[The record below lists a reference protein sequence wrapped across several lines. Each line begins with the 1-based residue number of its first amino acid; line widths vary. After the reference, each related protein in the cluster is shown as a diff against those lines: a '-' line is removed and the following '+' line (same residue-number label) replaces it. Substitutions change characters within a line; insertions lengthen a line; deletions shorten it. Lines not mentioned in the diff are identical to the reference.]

1 MSTCAGRYAWC
12 LLLIAVAACG
22 LPERSN
28 PADPRIGGSEGDG
41 FQLLAEIPENHRS
54 EIADSIDEVR
64 YHISAA
70 DMPKAI
76 EGTMDLI
83 GTSARARVSG
93 VAAGTE
99 RIFSV
104 IAVDESGIPTFA
116 VVDTQDVVAES
127 TEAISLQMRR
137 LFGSVELVSQLPP
150 EITGLEVLIGAGAD
164 TLLRQY
170 EIDGPLV
177 QRIADIPTGAD
188 VSVTLRG
195 FDAEDQILL
204 QDVLR
209 ADIREDLVAH
219 LSIEIVGGSI
229 RIVAS
234 FPTYLPVVEVD
245 RFSDEMGS
253 FFRRSDNPDL
263 PAANEPIDF
272 DQPQFLL
279 RGFGPNGEAVT
290 FYHFD
295 VRPREP
301 GVVYEF
307 IDRRG
312 ERIAGQLPV
321 FDRIPGEVGYSDFW
335 QVQQV
340 RVQDLEYRVN
350 SLHAAADVLASGWEI
365 TPLEEVANYVH
376 VPLGSRATK
385 RFDPTTST
393 AALDGWYNGQ
403 IVKYLQ
409 FENPQSTARVDF
421 GSGQI
426 NTPQMY
432 AFFDNNRDEKDG
444 FALDPISLGTHNIVT
459 RLPGEEGYSPL
470 WVLQVFTLA
479 AFDRVVDLAS
489 ALDQAK
495 NEENLVELGQ
505 LIRINA
511 PIVQVGSE

>member
-1 MSTCAGRYAWC
+1 MPTFAGRCAWW
-12 LLLIAVAACG
+12 LLLLLAACG
-22 LPERSN
+22 LPDRSN
-28 PADPRIGGSEGDG
+28 PADPRIGGNEGDG
-41 FQLLAEIPENHRS
+41 FQLLAEVPENHRS
-54 EIADSIDEVR
+54 EIADRIAEVR
-64 YHISAA
+64 YSISAV
-70 DMPKAI
+70 DMPKPI

-83 GTSARARVSG
+83 GTSARARISG
-93 VAAGTE
+93 LTAGAE
-99 RIFSV
+99 RIFS
-104 IAVDESGIPTFA
+104 ILAVDESGIPTFA
-116 VVDTQDVVAES
+116 AIDTQDVDAES
-127 TEAISLQMRR
+127 TEAISLQMHR
-137 LFGSVELVSQLPP
+137 LFGIVEIVSLLPP
-150 EITGLEVLIGAGAD
+150 EIIALEVQIGTGAD
-164 TLLRQY
+164 TLLRQF
-170 EIDGPLV
+170 EVDGPLTR
-177 QRIADIPTGAD
+177 RIVDIPTGAD

-195 FDAEDQILL
+195 FDAETQVLL

-229 RIVAS
+229 RIVAN
-234 FPTYLPVVEVD
+234 FPTYLPVVEID

-279 RGFGPNGEAVT
+279 RGSGPNGEAVT

-301 GVVYEF
+301 GIVYEF

-340 RVQDLEYRVN
+340 RVQDIEYRVN

-365 TPLEEVANYVH
+365 TALEEVSNYVL
-376 VPLGSRATK
+376 VPFGSRAVK
-385 RFDPTTST
+385 RFDPATPTR
-393 AALDGWYNGQ
+393 ALDGWYNGQ

-409 FENPQSTARVDF
+409 FENPQSSAQVDF

-444 FALDPISLGTHNIVT
+444 FALDPLSLATHNVVT

-479 AFDRVVDLAS
+479 AFDRVIDLAS

-495 NEENLVELGQ
+495 NEENLIDLGQ